1 MAGPLGGRTKNC
13 TVTTTY
19 LIILNILL
27 LCLDPY
33 ARGLTLC
40 PEFSQPST
48 SMSHFFK
55 VVSKYVFS
63 TRGFLA
69 KPTYSP
75 PFNLTVLFLGDATK
89 FCSILTNKRVSFETQ
104 IIKTMFL
111 IVSLKINKAH
121 SLFTRCCYIMV
132 DFATATSWNRFSTYP
147 GFSFIK
153 PILSRKLPK
162 TWDICWVMLK
172 PFLWYSRCKI
182 HHYAATPFSK
192 VFKWNK

>member
-1 MAGPLGGRTKNC
+1 MIP
-13 TVTTTY
+13 
-19 LIILNILL
+19 NILL

-33 ARGLTLC
+33 ARGPTLC

-63 TRGFLA
+63 TTGFLA

-89 FCSILTNKRVSFETQ
+89 FCSFQTNKRVSFETQ

-121 SLFTRCCYIMV
+121 SLFTWCCYIMV
-132 DFATATSWNRFSTYP
+132 DFAKASSQNGFSSNKR
-147 GFSFIK
+147 FSFIRN
-153 PILSRKLPK
+153 PILSRKWPK
-162 TWDICWVMLK
+162 TWGICWVELCTNTVFVIK
-172 PFLWYSRCKI
+172 PLQNPPICSN
-182 HHYAATPFSK
+182 T
-192 VFKWNK
+192 VFQSIQME